1 MSLTKLNNQSL
12 SAVTTLPAANGA
24 ALTGIDSGISWQTP
38 VTIPTNAATLTLS
51 GIPSTA
57 KNVSVLWFGL
67 GHASNGWTGFKVGT
81 SAGLKSSGYT
91 GGAIYA
97 TGNTYYANPPESPGH
112 TYQGLTHY
120 AGRYNGRLDLAKVS
134 DNNWQYN
141 WQYANETDG
150 TALNNMGAGAVTSL
164 DAALSQINFFATSNF
179 NNAGKMVLGY
189 F

>member
-12 SAVTTLPAANGA
+12 AAVTTLPAA
-24 ALTGIDSGISWQTP
+24 IESGISWQTP

-57 KNVSVLWFGL
+57 KNVSVLWFGM
-67 GHASNGWTGFKVGT
+67 GQGPSDGWTSFKVGT

-97 TGNTYYANPPESPGH
+97 TANTYYANPPEAPGH
-112 TYQGLTHY
+112 TYQVLTYY

-141 WQYANETDG
+141 WQFANETDG

-164 DAALSQINFFATSNF
+164 DAALSQINFFRNVNF